1 MKFTVALQ
9 NGTIGTIDSSSISEQ
24 HASDFIGDVVTVH
37 LHDENGNAIE
47 ETGVLAEVIDESE
60 H

>member
-9 NGTIGTIDSSSISEQ
+9 DGTIGTIDRSSIGEQ

-47 ETGVLAEVIDESE
+47 STGVLVEVIEESVC
-60 H
+60 